1 MKLLFRAFVPLCV
14 LIVIGCHSARV
25 AQPLTQNLSA
35 NTPDAQ
41 LEFWHTLAGRP
52 VTSNDEAFHGLL
64 LYVDNQ
70 DDAGKYAAR
79 VKTLKSRKMIPQN
92 FNEPAEQAVSR
103 GTLAVAMCRILEI
116 RGGLM
121 MRLTQ
126 SQPRYAVRELQ
137 FMDLYP
143 VSSSNQTF
151 SGSEFLGVIGRMED
165 HQRGNPADVP
175 AAVLPGEMQKK
186 SPATKSVQ

>member
-1 MKLLFRAFVPLCV
+1 MTSFSRALLPLCLLLMV
-14 LIVIGCHSARV
+14 GCHSARV

-70 DDAGKYAAR
+70 DDAGNYVAR

-92 FNEPAEQAVSR
+92 FNESAEQAVSR

-116 RGGLM
+116 RGGMM
-121 MRLTQ
+121 MRLSQ

-165 HQRGNPADVP
+165 YQRGNPANVS
-175 AAVLPGEMQKK
+175 ATVMPGEMQKA
-186 SPATKSVQ
+186 PATKPVK